1 MDSKVLLADF
11 LDFKKSKSDLIQF
24 FGEDLLNAAG
34 PSLQV
39 TTKDVIAAIDRY
51 LRNEISKDQLLD
63 WVNVLWFTD
72 LFEYNDNEADSIAS
86 VMTVLETLDE
96 ADVSLTERDYLKMK
110 ECLYHNREY
119 TEQCK

>member
-39 TTKDVIAAIDRY
+39 TTKDVITAIDRY
-51 LRNEISKDQLLD
+51 LRNEISKNQLLD

-72 LFEYNDNEADSIAS
+72 LFEYNDSEADSIAS
-86 VMTVLETLDE
+86 VMTMLETLDE
-96 ADVSLTERDYLKMK
+96 ADVSLTEHDYLKMK
-110 ECLYHNREY
+110 ECLYRNQEY
-119 TEQCK
+119 TE

>member
-1 MDSKVLLADF
+1 MGSKALLEDF

-34 PSLQV
+34 PVLQV
-39 TTKDVIAAIDRY
+39 SAKDVIAAIDRY

-72 LFEYNDNEADSIAS
+72 LFECSDNEADSIAS

-96 ADVSLTERDYLKMK
+96 ADVSLTERDYLEMK
-110 ECLYHNREY
+110 ECLYHNQEY

>member
-51 LRNEISKDQLLD
+51 LRNEISKNQLLD

-72 LFEYNDNEADSIAS
+72 LFEYNDSEADSIAS
-86 VMTVLETLDE
+86 VMTILETLDE
-96 ADVSLTERDYLKMK
+96 ADVSLTEHDYLKMK
-110 ECLYHNREY
+110 ECLYHNQEY
-119 TEQCK
+119 TEECK